1 MKKIKNISLT
11 CLLSGLILF
20 GSCKSGSADKKVPE
34 LANEMC
40 DCFST
45 FQKRFDSESASL
57 LKEVSTSSDPKN
69 LFQEG
74 IRKMSPEKAEFFSRQ
89 IQSLGD
95 KSSSVYSCLSDFD
108 KKHGKETTKSKS
120 ELKKKLL
127 TELQKKGNCFTA
139 AAMVNLDIQRNPGN

>member
-1 MKKIKNISLT
+1 MKKLFFVLAVILSLY
-11 CLLSGLILF
+11 
-20 GSCKSGSADKKVPE
+20 SCKSGSADKKVPE

-45 FQKRFDSESASL
+45 FQKRFDSQSSAL
-57 LKEVSTSSDPKN
+57 LKEVSNSNDPKN
-69 LFQEG
+69 LLLEG
-74 IRKMSPEKAEFFSRQ
+74 IKKMSQEKAEFFTRQ

-95 KSSSVYSCLSDFD
+95 KSSSVYACLSDFD

-127 TELQKKGNCFTA
+127 AELQEKGDCYTA
-139 AAMVNLDIQRNPGN
+139 AAMINLDIHRNPGQ

>member
-1 MKKIKNISLT
+1 MKKLFLVLAVI
-11 CLLSGLILF
+11 LSIY
-20 GSCKSGSADKKVPE
+20 SCKSGSADKKVPE

-40 DCFST
+40 DCFT
-45 FQKRFDSESASL
+45 AFQKRFDSESASL
-57 LKEVSTSSDPKN
+57 LKEVSTSSDPKT

-74 IRKMSPEKAEFFSRQ
+74 VRKMTPEKADFFTRQ

-95 KSSSVYSCLSDFD
+95 KSSSVYACLSDFD

-127 TELQKKGNCFTA
+127 VELQKRGSCFTA
-139 AAMVNLDIQRNPGN
+139 AAMVNLDIHRNSDQ

>member
-1 MKKIKNISLT
+1 MKKSFFTIAVILSL
-11 CLLSGLILF
+11 S
-20 GSCKSGSADKKVPE
+20 SCKSGSADKKVPE

-45 FQKRFDSESASL
+45 FQNRFDSQSASL
-57 LKEVSTSSDPKN
+57 LKEVSTSADPKT

-74 IRKMSPEKAEFFSRQ
+74 IKKMSAEKAEFFTRQ

-95 KSSSVYSCLSDFD
+95 KSSSVYACLADFD
-108 KKHGKETTKSKS
+108 KKHGKETTKSKN

-127 TELQKKGNCFTA
+127 AEMQRKGNCYTA
-139 AAMVNLDIQRNPGN
+139 AAMVNLDISRNPVR

>member
-1 MKKIKNISLT
+1 MKKSIFTIVVI
-11 CLLSGLILF
+11 LSF
-20 GSCKSGSADKKVPE
+20 CSCKPGSADRKVPV

-40 DCFST
+40 DCFTT

-57 LKEVSTSSDPKN
+57 LKEVSTSSDPKT

-74 IRKMSPEKAEFFSRQ
+74 IRKMTPEKADFFTRQ

-95 KSSSVYSCLSDFD
+95 KSSSVYACLADFD

-127 TELQKKGNCFTA
+127 AELQKKGNCFTA
-139 AAMVNLDIQRNPGN
+139 AAMVNLDIHRNPGK